1 MNITPVL
8 VCAARDVWSAL
19 AATVIIIKIIIG
31 STFVQLHTKAGVG
44 VQVPDL
50 VLQAF
55 MWEFSTDAVVAVVVW
70 RIDIANV
77 GLRSGNVLKSTAIK
91 ELAVTASRIRMVSPT
106 RLVFVIS
113 TNSVNFSKGFSNFK
127 GLRLCSKGNC
137 KRDSLVGS
145 SHC

>member
-1 MNITPVL
+1 VNITPVL
-8 VCAARDVWSAL
+8 VIVACDVWSAL

-55 MWEFSTDAVVAVVVW
+55 MWEFSTDAVVAIVAW
-70 RIDIANV
+70 RKFITIV
-77 GLRSGNVLKSTAIK
+77 EFRHGNGSKRTAIK
-91 ELAVTASRIRMVSPT
+91 ELAVTASRVWMVSPT
-106 RLVFVIS
+106 RLVLEIS
-113 TNSVNFSKGFSNFK
+113 TISVNFSKGFSNFK